1 MQSLKSHFI
10 LCENVSVLSD
20 ICEVAK
26 RVISKGFPKICNL
39 LVVYRFF
46 CMALFHNQ
54 DKWNLLYVFEESHK
68 IRDFANIVITF
79 LQYV

>member
-10 LCENVSVLSD
+10 LRENVSVLSD

-26 RVISKGFPKICNL
+26 SVISKGFLKICNL

-54 DKWNLLYVFEESHK
+54 DKLNLLYVFEEKS
-68 IRDFANIVITF
+68 
-79 LQYV
+79 